1 MHEFN
6 LLEEPWISVIVD
18 DLGHT
23 KLVSMMDVFQ
33 SAHEYKALAGDM
45 KAQDFSILR
54 VLLAVL
60 HTVFSRYDTKG
71 HARTYD
77 PDEDEAEDFDEES
90 IEIWKEVWKA
100 RRFPNIVCD
109 YLNRWYNR
117 FYLFDDEY
125 PFMQVLAEDVSSDK
139 LIENKHKEKEP
150 KPTPIPG
157 KYINRL
163 ISESNNKVALFSPKG
178 NEKDK
183 NHLTCAELARWLVT
197 LQGYVGNPD
206 KALFKPKKYKA
217 SKGWLFDLGGIT
229 LAGSNLFETLMLN
242 WVAANPY
249 QSAASNQKPCWEYSG
264 AENITLSSARVD
276 NIAQLYTRW
285 SRAVYIPARKDE
297 NEPFTP
303 SIVKLPYP
311 DHKNAFIEPMTFWHY
326 NKTGDNKD
334 AFTPRKHRTE
344 EAMWRSYSLLTL
356 AYSLDDK
363 EKYHRPEV
371 ISWLDCINPYIEN
384 SRIVLEAISLKDD
397 GNPTS
402 WVPTDEIYDNLYV
415 HEELITDVGNDG
427 WVYRVNNEV
436 NHTKT
441 AVSSTYRNFLKD
453 MCDIQN
459 RSDDNATTFINRTIS
474 HVYFLLDRPFRDWL
488 AGINPSDSK
497 NECCDRWRTT
507 VRQLLEKE
515 ASQMVAN
522 ANTRDLNGITV
533 TEKTSGVA
541 TTKNIITAYNAFIY
555 RLNKLSEQ

>member
-1 MHEFN
+1 
-6 LLEEPWISVIVD
+6 
-18 DLGHT
+18 
-23 KLVSMMDVFQ
+23 
-33 SAHEYKALAGDM
+33 
-45 KAQDFSILR
+45 
-54 VLLAVL
+54 
-60 HTVFSRYDTKG
+60 
-71 HARTYD
+71 
-77 PDEDEAEDFDEES
+77 
-90 IEIWKEVWKA
+90 
-100 RRFPNIVCD
+100 
-109 YLNRWYNR
+109 
-117 FYLFDDEY
+117 
-125 PFMQVLAEDVSSDK
+125 
-139 LIENKHKEKEP
+139 
-150 KPTPIPG
+150 
-157 KYINRL
+157 
-163 ISESNNKVALFSPKG
+163 
-178 NEKDK
+178 
-183 NHLTCAELARWLVT
+183 
-197 LQGYVGNPD
+197 
-206 KALFKPKKYKA
+206 
-217 SKGWLFDLGGIT
+217 
-229 LAGSNLFETLMLN
+229 MLN
-242 WVAANPY
+242 WVAVNPF
-249 QSAASNQKPCWEYSG
+249 QLAVSDQKPCWEYSG
-264 AENITLSSARVD
+264 AENIQHAFSSARVD

-285 SRAVYIPARKDE
+285 SRAVYIPREDE

-303 SIVKLPYP
+303 LMVKLPDL

-334 AFTPRKHRTE
+334 TFTPRKHRTE

-384 SRIVLEAISLKDD
+384 SRIVLEAISVKDD

-441 AVSSTYRNFLKD
+441 AVSSTYRSFLKD

-488 AGINPSDSK
+488 AGVNPSDSK

-522 ANTRDLNGITV
+522 ANTRDLNGITI
-533 TEKTSGVA
+533 TEKASGAA

>member
-23 KLVSMMDVFQ
+23 KLVSMIDVFQ
-33 SAHEYKALAGDM
+33 SAHEYKALAGEM

-54 VLLAVL
+54 LLLAVL

-71 HARTYD
+71 HARTFD

-90 IEIWKEVWKA
+90 IEIWKEVWQA

-125 PFMQVLAEDVSSDK
+125 PFMQVLAEDISSDK
-139 LIENKHKEKEP
+139 LGGQT
-150 KPTPIPG
+150 PTPISG
-157 KYINRL
+157 KNINRL
-163 ISESNNKVALFSPKG
+163 ISESNNKIALFSPKNG
-178 NEKDK
+178 SKEDK
-183 NHLTCAELARWLVT
+183 NRLTYAELARWLVT
-197 LQGYVGNPD
+197 LQGYVGLSD
-206 KALFKPKKYKA
+206 KAFFGKDKYTYSA
-217 SKGWLFDLGGIT
+217 GWLFDLGGIT

-242 WVAANPY
+242 WVVANPF
-249 QSAASNQKPCWEYSG
+249 QLAASDQKPCWEYSG
-264 AENITLSSARVD
+264 AENIQHAFSSARVD

-285 SRAVYIPARKDE
+285 SRAVYIPREDAS
-297 NEPFTP
+297 EPFTP
-303 SIVKLPYP
+303 FMVKLPDP

-326 NKTGDNKD
+326 NKTGKNKD
-334 AFTPRKHRTE
+334 TFTPRKHHTE

-356 AYSLDDK
+356 THPLDDS

-371 ISWLDCINPYIEN
+371 ISWLDCISPYIEN
-384 SRIVLEAISLKDD
+384 SRIVLEAISIKDD
-397 GNPTS
+397 GNRS
-402 WVPTDEIYDNLYV
+402 SHVPTDEIYDNLYV

-441 AVSSTYRNFLKD
+441 SVSSTYKSFLKD
-453 MCDIQN
+453 ICDIQN
-459 RSDDNATTFINRTIS
+459 RSGSNGTSFINKTIS

-507 VRQLLEKE
+507 VKQLLEKE

-522 ANTRDLNGITV
+522 ANTRDLNGITI
-533 TEKTSGVA
+533 TKKTSGAA